1 MSSSYYEASKAVEQ
15 PVEIDDAMNKE
26 VAIEQDVVSLPP
38 PPVTDGG
45 LRAWLQVMGCFLVF
59 FNVW

>member
-1 MSSSYYEASKAVEQ
+1 MSSTSQEASPAGVR
-15 PVEIDDAMNKE
+15 PLTVDDALMKE
-26 VAIEQDVVSLPP
+26 LAVEQDVVSLPP
-38 PPVTDGG
+38 VPVKDGG

>member
-1 MSSSYYEASKAVEQ
+1 MSTPYHEGSKIAVQ
-15 PVEIDDAMNKE
+15 PALVGEDFEKE

-38 PPVTDGG
+38 SAVKDGG
-45 LRAWLQVMGCFLVF
+45 LRAWLQVLGCFLVF